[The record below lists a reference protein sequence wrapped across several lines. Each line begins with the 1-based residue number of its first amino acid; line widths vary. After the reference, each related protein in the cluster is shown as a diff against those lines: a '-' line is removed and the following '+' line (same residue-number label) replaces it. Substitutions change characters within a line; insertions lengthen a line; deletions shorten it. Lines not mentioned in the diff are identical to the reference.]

1 MESSN
6 DIIQDQNGNTIKQG
20 DMGWLA
26 RDGYIL
32 KLQRA
37 RVEFIFPLYDSGIYK
52 YQKNIRNITFRPVN
66 KNLLS
71 HKKWNN
77 RCTVQVNDY
86 MNNNEMIRFIKD
98 DRVIDP
104 DLKKKEDEME

>member
-1 MESSN
+1 MQNSN
-6 DIIQDQNGNTIKQG
+6 DIIQDQNVNIIKQG

-37 RVEFIFPLYDSGIYK
+37 RVEFIFPLYGSGIYK
-52 YQKNIRNITFRPVN
+52 DEKNRRSIMFRPVN
-66 KNLLS
+66 SDLS
-71 HKKWNN
+71 STNKWNN

-86 MNNNEMIRFIKD
+86 RNNNEMIRFIKD

-104 DLKKKEDEME
+104 DLKKKEDD

>member
-6 DIIQDQNGNTIKQG
+6 DIIQDQNGNIIKQG

-26 RDGYIL
+26 RDGYTL

-37 RVEFIFPLYDSGIYK
+37 RVEFISPLYDIGVYK
-52 YQKNIRNITFRPVN
+52 FQKNRRRITFRPVN
-66 KNLLS
+66 SNLS
-71 HKKWNN
+71 STKKWNN

>member
-6 DIIQDQNGNTIKQG
+6 DIIKDQNGNTIKQG

-52 YQKNIRNITFRPVN
+52 YQKN
-66 KNLLS
+66 
-71 HKKWNN
+71 
-77 RCTVQVNDY
+77 
-86 MNNNEMIRFIKD
+86 
-98 DRVIDP
+98 
-104 DLKKKEDEME
+104 

>member
-1 MESSN
+1 MESNN
-6 DIIQDQNGNTIKQG
+6 DIIQDQKGNTIKQG

-37 RVEFIFPLYDSGIYK
+37 RVEFISALYDNGIYK
-52 YQKNIRNITFRPVN
+52 FQKNRRSITFRPVN
-66 KNLLS
+66 SNLS
-71 HKKWNN
+71 STNKWNN

-86 MNNNEMIRFIKD
+86 RNNNEMIRFIKD
-98 DRVIDP
+98 DSVIDP
-104 DLKKKEDEME
+104 DLKKKEDD